1 MKRFSKIRCDSGFTL
16 IELLI
21 AIAVSGIVLA
31 GLVQVFSTSNRSYTK
46 QDEMAILQQ
55 NLRVIKMKLDQDV
68 RMAGCGFA
76 SAFFY
81 LGNQIYPIQFTN
93 GGGDNG
99 SDILRIKY
107 VNYDDSYGALPQLT
121 VTRISSP
128 PEFTVSEDLSN
139 TDSNLRYSLWGSPVF
154 AVYTR
159 SIPNG
164 ETNLISDVFKVTKV
178 TKGTPPVQSTLTCEM
193 DPDHDEWRNGFSTA
207 VPLQGAINSI
217 NFFSAT
223 QLVTITYSLSPD
235 PLSPAHRVL
244 VRKEQHA
251 NIVGPIPPGDIIPDA
266 VIAED
271 IIAEDI
277 EDLQF
282 AFGLDTNNDGVVD
295 AAEWKNDDN
304 LDPVEISQ
312 VRLVRIS
319 ILGRS
324 SRPLYGL
331 EPITSTTKPWPT
343 WPLIEDHDTGI
354 ATKEYLRQLLQFE
367 IKPRNLK

>member
-1 MKRFSKIRCDSGFTL
+1 MKRFSNIRCDSGFTL

-31 GLVQVFSTSNRSYTK
+31 GLVQVFSTTSSSYTK

-55 NLRVIKMKLDQDV
+55 DLRVVKMNLDRDV
-68 RMAGCGFA
+68 RMAGCGFG

-81 LGNQIYPIQFTN
+81 LGEQIYPLQFTN

-107 VNYDDSYGALPQLT
+107 ANYDDSYGALPQLT
-121 VTRISSP
+121 VTGILSP
-128 PEFTVSEDLSN
+128 PEITVLE
-139 TDSNLRYSLWGSPVF
+139 NLNISPYASWNAPLY

-159 SIPNG
+159 SSANAVA
-164 ETNLISDVFKVTKV
+164 NLISDVFTVTEI
-178 TKGTPPVQSTLTCEM
+178 TPPNTLKCEM
-193 DPDHDEWRNGFSTA
+193 APASNVWRNDFSTA
-207 VPLQGAINSI
+207 VPLPGAINSI

-223 QLVTITYSLSPD
+223 QLVTITYCLSPD
-235 PLSPAHRVL
+235 RVL
-244 VRKEQHA
+244 LRKVQQA
-251 NIVGPIPPGDIIPDA
+251 NIGGPIPTDPIIPDA

-271 IIAEDI
+271 IISEAI

-282 AFGLDTNNDGVVD
+282 AFGLDTNNDGVVE
-295 AAEWKNDDN
+295 EWKNDNN
-304 LDPVEISQ
+304 LDAVEISQ

-324 SRPLYGL
+324 SYPHYKK
-331 EPITSTTKPWPT
+331 EAITYTSATEPWPKS
-343 WPLIEDHDTGI
+343 PFIEDHDTGI
-354 ATKEYLRQLLQFE
+354 ANKEYLRQLLQFE